1 MATIS
6 INGKLLDSNDAKI
19 SAVDHGFVAGD
30 GVFEALAVYDGTPF
44 AIDRHLLRLERSAR
58 GMRMK
63 TLPDREAIRSSIFDV
78 VAANKIS
85 FGKVRITFTT
95 GDGPLGSDRLDSEP
109 LTVVACS
116 PLAPLAPSARVH
128 VAPWPRNEQGV
139 LAGIKTN
146 SYAENVVGLDWA
158 ISQGSTEVIFKNI
171 AGNLCEGS
179 GSNVFLLMD
188 GELITPTLSSGCLAG
203 VTRDLIVEY
212 LGAKEVDTPIE
223 SLTEHRF
230 QEAFLS
236 SSLRE
241 TQYIEAVNGVT
252 VATEPGPVSTEIS
265 RRFKELIKDNLN
277 P

>member
-1 MATIS
+1 M
-6 INGKLLDSNDAKI
+6 
-19 SAVDHGFVAGD
+19 
-30 GVFEALAVYDGTPF
+30 
-44 AIDRHLLRLERSAR
+44 
-58 GMRMK
+58 
-63 TLPDREAIRSSIFDV
+63 
-78 VAANKIS
+78 
-85 FGKVRITFTT
+85 
-95 GDGPLGSDRLDSEP
+95 
-109 LTVVACS
+109 VACA

-128 VAPWPRNEQGV
+128 VAPWPRNEHGV

-158 ISQGSTEVIFKNI
+158 ISQGSSEVIFKNI
-171 AGNLCEGS
+171 AGDLCEGS
-179 GSNVFLLMD
+179 GSNIFLLMD
-188 GELITPTLSSGCLAG
+188 GDLITPTLSSGCLAG

-212 LGAKEVDTPIE
+212 LGAKEMDTPIE

-241 TQYIEAVNGVT
+241 TQYIEAVNGVV